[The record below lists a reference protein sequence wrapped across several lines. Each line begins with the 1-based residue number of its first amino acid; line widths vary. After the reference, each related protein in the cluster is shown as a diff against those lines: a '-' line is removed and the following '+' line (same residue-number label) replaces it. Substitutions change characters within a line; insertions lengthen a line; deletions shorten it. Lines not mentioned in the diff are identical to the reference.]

1 MMKIKNATKSYLI
14 SIAEIYGYYLGKSTM
29 DLEIKSPEY
38 FETLLMK
45 QEWSEGLYVIED
57 NDEVVGWGILKKY
70 SDRLGYAKAGETSV
84 FIHPEKLAN
93 GYGKSMKTH
102 LMSEAKNKGYRHLV
116 AKIWAN
122 NNVSIQYNLKF
133 GYTIVGTQNK
143 IGFVNGKWIDVVIMQ
158 YVFPD

>member
-1 MMKIKNATKSYLI
+1 MKIKNATQSNLI

-38 FETLLMK
+38 FETLLIT
-45 QEWSEGLYVIED
+45 QESSEGLYVIED

-93 GYGKSMKTH
+93 GYGKSMKIH

-122 NNVSIQYNLKF
+122 NIVSIQYNLKF

-143 IGFVNGKWIDVVIMQ
+143 IGFVNGKWVDVVIMQ